1 MMDDWQH
8 GAEAVGCKVFS
19 KAKAEEFGVLAV
31 RCVQGELYTSPWRRR
46 HESGDTPGKDNS
58 QGSRQPGQARAGG
71 PTHTA
76 RAAAGAEA
84 GVAAGRQHK
93 PPSSRN

>member
-8 GAEAVGCKVFS
+8 GAEAVGCKENFIR
-19 KAKAEEFGVLAV
+19 AHGGGGMNPE
-31 RCVQGELYTSPWRRR
+31 TRRAR
-46 HESGDTPGKDNS
+46 TTVKRTA
-58 QGSRQPGQARAGG
+58 GSRQPGQARAGG